1 MDVDASAVAAL
12 DFLPEPM
19 LFVSLDGLVLCTN
32 LACARRMQQSRDS
45 LIRTALADIAV
56 DEPSSLRNYL
66 IECARSRQL
75 HIGSLTLRRVD
86 GVFMKFRAGGALFQR
101 SDPSPQSRVVL
112 LRLVPAPESG
122 VAFIAL
128 NEKIRQLNAE
138 NARRRLIEEDLKR
151 ERETLQVTL
160 SSIGDAVIVT
170 DAEGT
175 ITFLNAVA
183 ESLVGRTLAYARGR
197 PLAAVFRI
205 TTEQGGLPVEDPV
218 RNALRTATT
227 VGIANNTVVV
237 RPDGSTVPIDDST
250 APIRLGD
257 RIIGAVLIF
266 RDISERRRSEQ
277 ALVDADR
284 RKDEFLATLAHE
296 LRNPLAPIRN
306 AMRII
311 SAHADADANV
321 RKAKEVVERQLKHM
335 VRLIDDLMDV
345 SRITRGRL
353 ELHQER
359 VDLGAVVKIAA
370 ETSQPLLDTKHHA
383 LRVQATQ
390 EVFVQADV
398 TRLAQ
403 VFANL
408 LNNSAKYSPPGSE
421 ISITV
426 ASELPN
432 AVVRVSDNG
441 AGIPAPMLKRIFDMF
456 VQLEQSGQREGL
468 GIGLTLVKS
477 LVELHGGTVEASSA
491 GEGQGSIFKVLL
503 PLADSAP
510 LKPDPGLALC
520 VAPTYR
526 ARILVADDNR
536 DAADTLSVILE
547 LEGHEV
553 RTAYDGVEA
562 LQIAE
567 QFAPQIALLDIG
579 MPNLDGYQTARRIR
593 EQHWGSAMFLV
604 ALTGWGQEQDRRQA
618 TEAGFN
624 CHLVKPVDPQTLGAL
639 IERMKP
645 RESTHLEAQP

>member
-1 MDVDASAVAAL
+1 MDVDASAIAAL
-12 DFLPEPM
+12 DLLPELI
-19 LFVSLDGLVLCTN
+19 LFVRLDGVVVRAN
-32 LACARRMQQSRDS
+32 LACGRHLQRSPDS
-45 LIRTALADIAV
+45 LILTPLAAVAV
-56 DEPSSLRNYL
+56 DEPSSLENYL
-66 IECARSRQL
+66 TECARSLQL
-75 HIGSLTLRRVD
+75 HMGSVTLRRAD
-86 GVFMKFRAGGALFQR
+86 GEMMKFRAGGALFHR
-101 SDPSPQSRVVL
+101 SDATPKSSVVL

-138 NARRRLIEEDLKR
+138 IARRRLIEDDLRR

-160 SSIGDAVIVT
+160 SSIGDGVIVT
-170 DAEGT
+170 DAAGT
-175 ITFLNAVA
+175 ITFLNEVA
-183 ESLVGRTLAYARGR
+183 GSLVARTLADARGR
-197 PLAAVFRI
+197 PLADVFRI
-205 TTEQGGLPVEDPV
+205 TNEHDGLPVEDPV
-218 RNALRTATT
+218 SKALRTAAIVELANHT
-227 VGIANNTVVV
+227 VIV
-237 RPDGSTVPIDDST
+237 RPDGSTIPIDDSA

-277 ALVDADR
+277 VLLDADR

-311 SAHADADANV
+311 SGRADADANV
-321 RKAKEVVERQLKHM
+321 GRAKEVVERQLKHM

-353 ELHQER
+353 ELHRER
-359 VDLGAVVKIAA
+359 IDVEVAVKMAV
-370 ETSQPLLDTKHHA
+370 ETSQPLLDVKHHA
-383 LRVQATQ
+383 LSIQADQ
-390 EVFVQADV
+390 RVFVQADA

-421 ISITV
+421 ISLKI
-426 ASELPN
+426 ACEGRQ
-432 AVVRVSDNG
+432 AVISVSDNG
-441 AGIPAPMLKRIFDMF
+441 AGIPASMLPRIFDMF

-468 GIGLTLVKS
+468 GIGLTLVKH
-477 LVELHGGTVEASSA
+477 LVELHGGLVEVSSP
-491 GEGQGSIFKVLL
+491 GTGRGSTFKVFL
-503 PLADSAP
+503 PLADSP
-510 LKPDPGLALC
+510 PPEPSHECSLN

-526 ARILVADDNR
+526 ARVLVADDNR
-536 DAADTLSVILE
+536 DAADTLSAILE
-547 LEGHEV
+547 LDGHEV

-562 LQIAE
+562 LKIAE

-579 MPNLDGYQTARRIR
+579 MPRLDGYQTARRIR
-593 EQHWGSAMFLV
+593 DQSWGSSILLV

-624 CHLVKPVDPQTLGAL
+624 YHLVKPGDPQTIGAL
-639 IERMKP
+639 IEQMKP
-645 RESTHLEAQP
+645 H

>member
-1 MDVDASAVAAL
+1 MDVVSPAVAAL
-12 DFLPEPM
+12 DLLPEPM
-19 LFVSLDGLVLCTN
+19 LFVSLDGVILRAN
-32 LACARRMQQSRDS
+32 LACGRHLQQSRDS
-45 LIRTALADIAV
+45 LTGTPLAAIAI
-56 DEPSSLRNYL
+56 DDPISLGHYL
-66 IECARSRQL
+66 TECARSRQL
-75 HIGSLTLRRVD
+75 HIGSMTLRCGNDVL
-86 GVFMKFRAGGALFQR
+86 VKFRAGGALFHR
-101 SDPSPQSRVVL
+101 PDAAANSRIVL

-138 NARRRLIEEDLKR
+138 NVRRRLIEEDLRR

-175 ITFLNAVA
+175 ITFLNEVA
-183 ESLVGRTLAYARGR
+183 ESLVGRTLAYAGGR
-197 PLAAVFRI
+197 PLADVFRI
-205 TTEQGGLPVEDPV
+205 VNEQDGSPVEDPV
-218 RNALRTATT
+218 RKALRSAAVVGLANHT
-227 VGIANNTVVV
+227 VLVG
-237 RPDGSTVPIDDST
+237 PDGSNIPIDDSA

-277 ALVDADR
+277 ALLDADR

-311 SAHADADANV
+311 SAHAGADAQLA
-321 RKAKEVVERQLKHM
+321 KAKQVIERQLKHM

-345 SRITRGRL
+345 SRITRGRM
-353 ELHQER
+353 ELHRER
-359 VDLGAVVKIAA
+359 IDLETAVKIAA
-370 ETSQPLLDTKHHA
+370 ETSQPLLDLKHHS
-383 LRVQATQ
+383 LRIQAAQ
-390 EVFVQADV
+390 GVVVQADV

-421 ISITV
+421 ISIQI
-426 ASELPN
+426 ASEGRH
-432 AVVRVSDNG
+432 AVVSVSDNG
-441 AGIPAPMLKRIFDMF
+441 VGIPASMLPRIFDMF
-456 VQLEQSGQREGL
+456 VQLEQSGLREGL
-468 GIGLTLVKS
+468 GIGLTLVKR
-477 LVELHGGTVEASSA
+477 LVELHGGMVEASSPGA
-491 GEGQGSIFKVLL
+491 GQGSTFRVLL
-503 PLADSAP
+503 PLADSPPPEPAQESAAP
-510 LKPDPGLALC
+510 

-536 DAADTLSVILE
+536 DAADTLSMILE
-547 LEGHEV
+547 LDGHEV
-553 RTAYDGVEA
+553 RTAYDGEKA

-567 QFAPQIALLDIG
+567 QFAPQVALLDIG

-593 EQHWGSAMFLV
+593 GEPWGSAMLLI

-624 CHLVKPVDPQTLGAL
+624 CHLVKPVDPQTIGAL
-639 IERMKP
+639 IEQMRP
-645 RESTHLEAQP
+645 Q

>member
-1 MDVDASAVAAL
+1 MDVDAPTVAAL
-12 DFLPEPM
+12 DLLPEPM
-19 LFVSLDGLVLCTN
+19 LFVSLDGVILGAN
-32 LACARRMQQSRDS
+32 LACGRHLQQSRDS
-45 LIRTALADIAV
+45 LVRTPLAAIAV
-56 DEPSSLRNYL
+56 DEPGSLKTYL
-66 IECARSRQL
+66 TECARSRQL
-75 HIGSLTLRRVD
+75 HIGSLTLRRGD
-86 GVFMKFRAGGALFQR
+86 GVVMKFRAGGALFHR
-101 SDPSPQSRVVL
+101 ADATPQSRVVL

-138 NARRRLIEEDLKR
+138 NARRRLVEEDLRR

-175 ITFLNAVA
+175 ITFLNEVA
-183 ESLVGRTLAYARGR
+183 ESLVARTLAYARGR
-197 PLAAVFRI
+197 PLADVFRI
-205 TTEQGGLPVEDPV
+205 TNEQDGLPLEDPV
-218 RNALRTATT
+218 GKALRTAAIVGLANHT
-227 VGIANNTVVV
+227 VIA
-237 RPDGSTVPIDDST
+237 RPDGSTIPIDDSA

-277 ALVDADR
+277 ALLDADR

-311 SAHADADANV
+311 SARVDADANV
-321 RKAKEVVERQLKHM
+321 GKAKEVVERQLKHM

-353 ELHQER
+353 ELHRER
-359 VDLGAVVKIAA
+359 IDLEVAVKIAA
-370 ETSQPLLDTKHHA
+370 ETSQPLLDMKHHA
-383 LRVQATQ
+383 LCIQAAQ
-390 EVFVQADV
+390 GVFVQADI

-421 ISITV
+421 ISIKL
-426 ASELPN
+426 ASEGRH
-432 AVVRVSDNG
+432 AVVSVSDNG
-441 AGIPAPMLKRIFDMF
+441 VGIPASMLSRIFDMF
-456 VQLEQSGQREGL
+456 VQLEQSGRHDGL
-468 GIGLTLVKS
+468 GIGLTLVKR
-477 LVELHGGTVEASSA
+477 LVELHGGIVEASSPGA
-491 GEGQGSIFKVLL
+491 GQGSTFKVFL
-503 PLADSAP
+503 PLADSPPPEPAHESP
-510 LKPDPGLALC
+510 
-520 VAPTYR
+520 VNVSPTYR

-547 LEGHEV
+547 LDGHEV
-553 RTAYDGVEA
+553 QTAYDGVKA

-579 MPNLDGYQTARRIR
+579 MPNLDGYQIARRIR
-593 EQHWGSAMFLV
+593 EQSWGSAMLLI

-624 CHLVKPVDPQTLGAL
+624 CHLVKPVDPQTIGAL
-639 IERMKP
+639 IEQMKP
-645 RESTHLEAQP
+645 H

>member
-1 MDVDASAVAAL
+1 MDVDSPAVAAL
-12 DFLPEPM
+12 DLLPEPM
-19 LFVSLDGLVLCTN
+19 LFVSVEGVILCAN
-32 LACARRMQQSRDS
+32 LACARHLQQSRDS
-45 LIRTALADIAV
+45 LVRTPLAEIAV
-56 DEPSSLRNYL
+56 DEPSSLKNYL
-66 IECARSRQL
+66 TECARSRQL
-75 HIGSLTLRRVD
+75 HIGSLTLRRGD
-86 GVFMKFRAGGALFQR
+86 GVVMKFRAGGALFHR
-101 SDPSPQSRVVL
+101 FDATPQSRVVL

-175 ITFLNAVA
+175 ITFLNEVA
-183 ESLVGRTLAYARGR
+183 ESLVARTLAYARGR
-197 PLAAVFRI
+197 PLADVFRI
-205 TTEQGGLPVEDPV
+205 TNVEGGL
-218 RNALRTATT
+218 A
-227 VGIANNTVVV
+227 IANHTVLV
-237 RPDGSTVPIDDST
+237 RPDGSTIPIDDST

-266 RDISERRRSEQ
+266 RDISERWRSEQ

-321 RKAKEVVERQLKHM
+321 GKAKEIVERQLKHM

-345 SRITRGRL
+345 SRITQGTL
-353 ELHQER
+353 ELHRER
-359 VDLGAVVKIAA
+359 IDLEVVVKIAA
-370 ETSQPLLDTKHHA
+370 ETSQPLLDMKRHA
-383 LRVQATQ
+383 LRVYADQG
-390 EVFVQADV
+390 VFVQADV

-408 LNNSAKYSPPGSE
+408 LNNSTKYSPPGSE
-421 ISITV
+421 ISIKIT
-426 ASELPN
+426 SEGRN
-432 AVVRVSDNG
+432 AVVSVSDNG
-441 AGIPAPMLKRIFDMF
+441 VGIPASMLPRIFDMF
-456 VQLEQSGQREGL
+456 VQLEQSGLREGL
-468 GIGLTLVKS
+468 GIGLTLVKR
-477 LVELHGGTVEASSA
+477 LVELHGGIVEASSA
-491 GEGQGSIFKVLL
+491 GVGQGSTFRVFLPIADSL
-503 PLADSAP
+503 PLEPPHEYAANI
-510 LKPDPGLALC
+510 
-520 VAPTYR
+520 APTYR
-526 ARILVADDNR
+526 ARVLVADDNR
-536 DAADTLSVILE
+536 DAADTLSIILE

-562 LQIAE
+562 LQVAE
-567 QFAPQIALLDIG
+567 QFSPQIALLDIG

-593 EQHWGSAMFLV
+593 EQTWGSDILLV

-624 CHLVKPVDPQTLGAL
+624 CHLVKPVDPRTIGAL
-639 IERMKP
+639 IEETKP
-645 RESTHLEAQP
+645 R

>member
-1 MDVDASAVAAL
+1 MDVDASAIAAL
-12 DFLPEPM
+12 DLLPEPI
-19 LFVSLDGLVLCTN
+19 LFVRLDGVVLCAN
-32 LACARRMQQSRDS
+32 LACGRHLQRSRDS
-45 LIRTALADIAV
+45 LILTPLAAVTV
-56 DEPSSLRNYL
+56 DEPSSLENYL
-66 IECARSRQL
+66 TECARSRQL
-75 HIGSLTLRRVD
+75 HIGSLSLRRVD
-86 GVFMKFRAGGALFQR
+86 GEVMKFRAGGALFHR
-101 SDPSPQSRVVL
+101 SDAAPKSRVVL

-138 NARRRLIEEDLKR
+138 IARRRLIEDDLRR

-170 DAEGT
+170 DAAGT
-175 ITFLNAVA
+175 ITFLNEVA
-183 ESLVGRTLAYARGR
+183 ESLVARKLADARGR
-197 PLAAVFRI
+197 PLADVFRI
-205 TTEQGGLPVEDPV
+205 TNEQDGLPVEDPV
-218 RNALRTATT
+218 SKALRTVAIVELANHT
-227 VGIANNTVVV
+227 VIV
-237 RPDGSTVPIDDST
+237 RPDGSTVPIDDSA

-277 ALVDADR
+277 VLLDADR

-311 SAHADADANV
+311 SARADADANV
-321 RKAKEVVERQLKHM
+321 GKAKEVVERQLKHI

-353 ELHQER
+353 ELHRER
-359 VDLGAVVKIAA
+359 IDVEVAVKMAV
-370 ETSQPLLDTKHHA
+370 ETSQPLLNMKHHA
-383 LRVQATQ
+383 LSIQADQ
-390 EVFVQADV
+390 RVFVQADA

-421 ISITV
+421 ISLKI
-426 ASELPN
+426 ACEGRQ
-432 AVVRVSDNG
+432 AVVSVSDNG
-441 AGIPAPMLKRIFDMF
+441 VGIPASMLPRIFDMF

-468 GIGLTLVKS
+468 GVGLTLVKH
-477 LVELHGGTVEASSA
+477 LVELHGGLVEASSP
-491 GEGQGSIFKVLL
+491 GTGRGSTFKVFL
-503 PLADSAP
+503 PLADSPPPEPSHESP
-510 LKPDPGLALC
+510 LN

-526 ARILVADDNR
+526 ARVLVADDNR
-536 DAADTLSVILE
+536 DAADTLSAILE
-547 LEGHEV
+547 LDGHEV

-562 LQIAE
+562 LKIAE

-579 MPNLDGYQTARRIR
+579 MPHLDGYQTARRIR
-593 EQHWGSAMFLV
+593 DQSWGSSILLV

-624 CHLVKPVDPQTLGAL
+624 FHLVKPGDPQTIGAL
-639 IERMKP
+639 IEQLTSSP
-645 RESTHLEAQP
+645 P

>member
-12 DFLPEPM
+12 DLLPEPM
-19 LFVSLDGLVLCTN
+19 LFVGLDGIILCAN
-32 LACARRMQQSRDS
+32 LACARHLQQSRDS
-45 LIRTALADIAV
+45 LVRTPLAGIAV
-56 DEPSSLRNYL
+56 DEPSSLNNYL
-66 IECARSRQL
+66 TECARSRQL
-75 HIGSLTLRRVD
+75 HIGSLTLRRGD
-86 GVFMKFRAGGALFQR
+86 GVLVKCRAGGALFYR
-101 SDPSPQSRVVL
+101 SDAIPPSRVVL

-138 NARRRLIEEDLKR
+138 NARRRLIEDDLRR

-175 ITFLNAVA
+175 ITFLNEVA
-183 ESLVGRTLAYARGR
+183 ESLVARTLAYARGR
-197 PLAAVFRI
+197 PLAGVFCIRK
-205 TTEQGGLPVEDPV
+205 TEGGLPVEDPV
-218 RNALRTATT
+218 GKALRTAAT
-227 VGIANNTVVV
+227 VAIGDHTMII
-237 RPDGSTVPIDDST
+237 RPDGSTIPIDDSA

-284 RKDEFLATLAHE
+284 RKDEFLAILAHE

-321 RKAKEVVERQLKHM
+321 NKAKDVVERQLKHM

-345 SRITRGRL
+345 SRITRGSL
-353 ELHQER
+353 ELHRER
-359 VDLGAVVKIAA
+359 IDLEVVVKIAA
-370 ETSQPLLDTKHHA
+370 ETSQPLLDIKHHA
-383 LRVQATQ
+383 LRIRTTQ
-390 EVFVQADV
+390 GVFVQADV

-421 ISITV
+421 ISIE
-426 ASELPN
+426 AACEGRC
-432 AVVRVSDNG
+432 AVISVSDNG
-441 AGIPAPMLKRIFDMF
+441 VGIPATQLPRVFDMF
-456 VQLEQSGQREGL
+456 VQLEQSGLREGL
-468 GIGLTLVKS
+468 GIGLTLVKR

-491 GEGQGSIFKVLL
+491 GAGQGSTFKVSL
-503 PLADSAP
+503 PLAENSPAEPAHESA
-510 LKPDPGLALC
+510 KN

-536 DAADTLSVILE
+536 DAADTLSLILE
-547 LEGHEV
+547 LDGHEV

-562 LQIAE
+562 LRIAE
-567 QFAPQIALLDIG
+567 EFAPQIALLDIG
-579 MPNLDGYQTARRIR
+579 MPSLDGYQTARRIR
-593 EQHWGSAMFLV
+593 EQPWGSPMLLV

-618 TEAGFN
+618 TDAGFN
-624 CHLVKPVDPQTLGAL
+624 SHLVKPVDPHTIGAL
-639 IERMKP
+639 IEQVKP
-645 RESTHLEAQP
+645 R

>member
-12 DFLPEPM
+12 DLLPEPM
-19 LFVSLDGLVLCTN
+19 LFVSLDGVILRAN
-32 LACARRMQQSRDS
+32 LACGRHLQQSRDS
-45 LIRTALADIAV
+45 LIQTPLARIAV
-56 DEPSSLRNYL
+56 DEPSSLKKYL
-66 IECARSRQL
+66 AECARSRQL
-75 HIGSLTLRRVD
+75 LIGSLRLRRGD
-86 GVFMKFRAGGALFQR
+86 GAVMKFRAGGALFQR
-101 SDPSPQSRVVL
+101 PDDTPQSRVVL

-138 NARRRLIEEDLKR
+138 NARRRLVEEDLRR

-175 ITFLNAVA
+175 ITFLNEVA
-183 ESLVGRTLAYARGR
+183 ESLVGRTLSYARGR
-197 PLAAVFRI
+197 PLADVFRI
-205 TTEQGGLPVEDPV
+205 SNEQGGLSVEDPV
-218 RNALRTATT
+218 RKALRTAAV
-227 VGIANNTVVV
+227 VGLANHTVVV
-237 RPDGSTVPIDDST
+237 RPDGSMIPIDDSA

-277 ALVDADR
+277 ALLDADR

-311 SAHADADANV
+311 SAHANADASV
-321 RKAKEVVERQLKHM
+321 GKAKEVVERQLKHM

-345 SRITRGRL
+345 SRITRGTL
-353 ELHQER
+353 ELHRER
-359 VDLGAVVKIAA
+359 IDLEAVVKIAA
-370 ETSQPLLDTKHHA
+370 ETSQPLLDMKHHA
-383 LRVQATQ
+383 LRIQAAQ
-390 EVFVQADV
+390 RVFVQADV

-408 LNNSAKYSPPGSE
+408 LNNSAKYSSPGSE
-421 ISITV
+421 ISIEI
-426 ASELPN
+426 ASEGRN
-432 AVVRVSDNG
+432 AVVSVSDNG
-441 AGIPAPMLKRIFDMF
+441 VGIPESMLPRIFDLF
-456 VQLEQSGQREGL
+456 VQLKQSGLREGL
-468 GIGLTLVKS
+468 GIGLTLVKR
-477 LVELHGGTVEASSA
+477 LVELHGGIVEASSA
-491 GEGQGSIFKVLL
+491 GAGQGSTFKVFL
-503 PLADSAP
+503 PLADSPTTEPAHES
-510 LKPDPGLALC
+510 AVN

-536 DAADTLSVILE
+536 DAADTLSVMLE
-547 LEGHEV
+547 LDGHEV
-553 RTAYDGVEA
+553 RTAYDGLEA
-562 LQIAE
+562 LQIGE

-593 EQHWGSAMFLV
+593 QQSWGSTMLLV
-604 ALTGWGQEQDRRQA
+604 ALTGWGQEQDRRHA

-624 CHLVKPVDPQTLGAL
+624 CHLVKPVDPQTIGAL
-639 IERMKP
+639 IEQMKP
-645 RESTHLEAQP
+645 RSPSPAPDH